1 MKKIFE
7 GEQLPVNIEELAKK
21 IREIY
26 LDSDNLIPF
35 DSLLE
40 EDKEDYRRIAVF
52 VAPHLVVGPDFF
64 KNLIDKLRV
73 IHPPTHKHQ
82 CHDWDGLEID
92 EYDPEFGACTCDFQH
107 LTTRLNPGDECL
119 GMTSRGMKYVNIFF
133 YTGGVT
139 RDGKIVLEKKDGSLV
154 SVSGCEPLLKKK
166 TYVKKFSE
174 IVRMVE
180 DGEYGT
186 FSLQS
191 GIIGNMNYYGFQ
203 QLTEICDKPY
213 SYREEFDLPKEWLE
227 KR

>member
-7 GEQLPVNIEELAKK
+7 GEQLPVNLEELAKK

-40 EDKEDYRRIAVF
+40 EDKEDYRRIA
-52 VAPHLVVGPDFF
+52 AYITNYLVEPDLF

-73 IHPPTHKHQ
+73 IHPSTHKHQ

-92 EYDPEFGACTCDFQH
+92 EYDPEFSACTCDFSH
-107 LTTRLNPGDECL
+107 LTTGLKPGDECIGL
-119 GMTSRGMKYVNIFF
+119 TPSGRKYSNIFY
-133 YTGGVT
+133 YTSGVT
-139 RDGKIVLEKKDGSLV
+139 RNGKVILECPDGTLTCFS
-154 SVSGCEPLLKKK
+154 SCEPLLKKK
-166 TYVKKFSE
+166 TYVKKLSE
-174 IVRMVE
+174 IVRMAE